1 MAKSK
6 PGKSKPAPPI
16 PCSGEA
22 STEILCP
29 LEQSSSLLATR
40 PRTERIEPTGG
51 LSHFRTAERYSLV
64 DPTQIIQRIK
74 SEPAILP
81 TDRFG
86 RHRCNVCALV
96 GSDSRHRASASPA
109 LSRAAFDRDPESR
122 FERDLANTQ

>member
-40 PRTERIEPTGG
+40 PRTERIEPTAG
-51 LSHFRTAERYSLV
+51 LSHFPTAERHFFV
-64 DPTQIIQRIK
+64 GATQIIQRK
-74 SEPAILP
+74 KKEPALLP
-81 TDRFG
+81 TARFG
-86 RHRCNVCALV
+86 HHRCNVFALV
-96 GSDSRHRASASPA
+96 WSYS
-109 LSRAAFDRDPESR
+109 
-122 FERDLANTQ
+122 